1 MRLIFKMI
9 VWFQT
14 LLFLV
19 LFFILD
25 KNSNTSLN
33 IHDTYYVISKA
44 DLYFLFF
51 FLFLLYGIVGFF
63 NKNNRFLLFTITL
76 TFTTIL
82 VWGFIFVDYLDKKPI
97 SEVDFNS
104 LLNQPDYNF
113 YLLIIL
119 FILIITQILFFI
131 NTFAMLVIKI
141 RRPKS

>member
-51 FLFLLYGIVGFF
+51 VLFLLYGIVGFF
-63 NKNNRFLLFTITL
+63 NKNNCFSLFIITL
-76 TFTTIL
+76 TLTTIL
-82 VWGFIFVDYLDKKPI
+82 VWCLILVDYLDKKPI
-97 SEVDFNS
+97 SEVDFQS
-104 LLNQPDYNF
+104 LVNQPNYNF

-131 NTFAMLVIKI
+131 NTFALLVTKI